1 MKSALLFCPDLWA
14 KSIYSLSFGPNLSF
28 KTFKFCRSVLGAIR
42 EEKVMVFS
50 GGGPALLWLKA
61 VITKQS
67 PEVTAFTRPLSHQF
81 FSLQSHLHQ
90 AMRLRL
96 CNPVIPLIPP
106 STISTV
112 MFPTGTFPCFNFSF
126 FERS

>member
-67 PEVTAFTRPLSHQF
+67 PEVTAFTLPLSHW
-81 FSLQSHLHQ
+81 FSAPV
-90 AMRLRL
+90 AMFT
-96 CNPVIPLIPP
+96 
-106 STISTV
+106 S
-112 MFPTGTFPCFNFSF
+112 
-126 FERS
+126 